1 MKGECLLPQ
10 GQVHASV
17 DQVWLGQLKLGFD
30 NTNPLI
36 FCGIR
41 QFTAENEEFF
51 ILNLIEFG
59 IRQSELENQQEFVVT
74 NLKKCVIPSQKNALV
89 YKSQKSFVTKVHWK
103 LWNFNNKTFLH

>member
-41 QFTAENEEFF
+41 QFTAETEEFF

-59 IRQSELENQQEFVVT
+59 IRQSEQENQQEFVVP

-89 YKSQKSFVTKVHWK
+89 YTSLLKQGSAIHKMDDWKV
-103 LWNFNNKTFLH
+103 